1 MSLIEPLIV
10 PAMIAKTQLDLDAL
24 VNRMKSIVGRVQLDV
39 MDGSFVSNTSLQ
51 FNFILP
57 KGLEYEAHLMVEKPL
72 EWIEKHSQ
80 KIKIAIMHVETLR
93 DIESAIDFVR
103 KKEINVYLSL
113 RPETPAEVVLPY
125 INGIDGVQIMT
136 VDPGNYCDKFLSEP
150 LKKISKI
157 RKISSTIPVEVDG
170 CMNPETIK
178 LARQAGANIFA
189 TGSYI
194 IKSSDVGKALR
205 ELQQATR

>member
-1 MSLIEPLIV
+1 MSLIKPLIV
-10 PAMIAKTQLDLDAL
+10 PAMIAKTQLELDAL
-24 VNRMKSIVGRVQLDV
+24 VKRMKSVVGRVQLDV
-39 MDGSFVSNTSLQ
+39 MDGRFVSNTSLQ

-72 EWIEKHSQ
+72 EWIEKYSQ
-80 KIKIAIMHVETLR
+80 KIKIAIMHVETLK

-113 RPETPAEVVLPY
+113 RPETPAKVVLPY

>member
-39 MDGSFVSNTSLQ
+39 MDGRFVSNTSLQ

-72 EWIEKHSQ
+72 EWIEKYSQ
-80 KIKIAIMHVETLR
+80 KIKIAIMHVETLK